1 VTGLSTTGPLS
12 TVFDGVQRD
21 RREVLSVGCY
31 ELWISFSVSSA
42 GPVVVSVCF
51 GSFGD
56 IGSFGYIGHVRY
68 FGFLGS
74 FVCLS
79 CFARSD

>member
-1 VTGLSTTGPLS
+1 MTGLSTTGPLS
-12 TVFDGVQRD
+12 TVFDGGQRD

-31 ELWISFSVSSA
+31 ELWISISVSSA

-51 GSFGD
+51 GSFGYID
-56 IGSFGYIGHVRY
+56 SFGHVRY
-68 FGFLGS
+68 FGFFGS